1 MKKLIL
7 SATLAIIGLV
17 AQSQQTAVNLSM
29 GSSYTDEVYYKLSTA
44 ETNIYTAASW
54 DIAFLRVSNQNIG
67 IRINDGIGIQVF
79 EAANTAAAFN
89 NIDIANE
96 ASWTSLYNDDTH
108 WDNGAFMQGSASYG
122 WGEYNPATHH
132 VQGTIVFVLKYAD
145 GTYRKFINEDYFGGY
160 TFKYATWNGSAWVGE
175 STVTISNNEN
185 PTKRYNY
192 YSFKNNTKII
202 AEPDFNSWDFV
213 FRKYNTFLDPPG
225 ENYVVTGTLQNL
237 NISIAK
243 NEEPNGIPNLNG
255 LDYLSKTNTIG
266 HDWKSFDGAGYSINS
281 DMAYYIKYNEN
292 TVYRLVF
299 SAFEGSSTGNL
310 SFNFE
315 DVSDLLGLEE
325 ISEGITFG
333 IYPNPS
339 TDKIINVIYDLKN
352 TESSEN
358 NIDIYDLQGGLVFS
372 NLLDSNSGFF
382 NKMLDLSALQSGLY
396 IINLKSGK
404 NTVSKKLILN

>member
-1 MKKLIL
+1 
-7 SATLAIIGLV
+7 
-17 AQSQQTAVNLSM
+17 
-29 GSSYTDEVYYKLSTA
+29 
-44 ETNIYTAASW
+44 
-54 DIAFLRVSNQNIG
+54 
-67 IRINDGIGIQVF
+67 
-79 EAANTAAAFN
+79 
-89 NIDIANE
+89 
-96 ASWTSLYNDDTH
+96 
-108 WDNGAFMQGSASYG
+108 
-122 WGEYNPATHH
+122 
-132 VQGTIVFVLKYAD
+132 
-145 GTYRKFINEDYFGGY
+145 
-160 TFKYATWNGSAWVGE
+160 
-175 STVTISNNEN
+175 
-185 PTKRYNY
+185 
-192 YSFKNNTKII
+192 
-202 AEPDFNSWDFV
+202 
-213 FRKYNTFLDPPG
+213 
-225 ENYVVTGTLQNL
+225 
-237 NISIAK
+237 
-243 NEEPNGIPNLNG
+243 
-255 LDYLSKTNTIG
+255 
-266 HDWKSFDGAGYSINS
+266 
-281 DMAYYIKYNEN
+281 MAYYIKYNEN

-396 IINLKSGK
+396 IINLKSGN